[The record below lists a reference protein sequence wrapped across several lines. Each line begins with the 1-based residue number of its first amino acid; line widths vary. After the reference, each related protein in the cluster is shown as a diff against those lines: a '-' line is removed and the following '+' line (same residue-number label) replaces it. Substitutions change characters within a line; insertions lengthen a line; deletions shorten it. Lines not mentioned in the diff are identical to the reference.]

1 MRILKRLPDLLAA
14 IILLQTL
21 WFKFNAAPETV
32 YIFSAI
38 GAEPVG
44 RIGSGVME
52 LVAAILLVIPR
63 TAWIGAFLALGIMA
77 GAIVTHLTVIGI
89 VVMDDG
95 GTLFIMALIVT
106 ASCLWVLFRER
117 DRIRSFVRE
126 RKRVFSNK

>member
-1 MRILKRLPDLLAA
+1 MRYLKRLPDLLAA

-21 WFKFNAAPETV
+21 WFKFNAAPESV
-32 YIFSAI
+32 YIFSSI
-38 GAEPVG
+38 GAEPAG

-52 LVAAILLVIPR
+52 LIAVVLLIISR
-63 TAWIGAFLALGIMA
+63 TAWMGALLAAGIMA